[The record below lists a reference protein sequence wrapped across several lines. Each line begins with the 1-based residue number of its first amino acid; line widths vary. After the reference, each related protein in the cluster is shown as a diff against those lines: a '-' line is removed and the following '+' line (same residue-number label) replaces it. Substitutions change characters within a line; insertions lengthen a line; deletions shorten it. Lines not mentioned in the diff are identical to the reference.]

1 MQKQQNQHSQ
11 IIKEFRTHNGN
22 VGGRF
27 EGAPLLLL
35 TTTGKRTGKPRTT
48 PLRYMSDGKRLI
60 VFAANAGAPTHPD
73 WYYNLLKHPHVTVEV
88 KSQVFDARAIV
99 ITGEERERLMVQH
112 VEEYPHFAE
121 YSAKTSREIP
131 VIALE
136 QIEKREK
143 DILGI

>member
-1 MQKQQNQHSQ
+1 MCELQNQHKQ
-11 IIKEFRTHNGN
+11 VIDEIRTHGSN

-35 TTTGKRTGKPRTT
+35 TTMGRKTAKPRTT

-99 ITGEERERLMVQH
+99 ITGEGRERLMAQH
-112 VEEYPHFAE
+112 VEEYPHFAA

-136 QIEKREK
+136 QMEKR
-143 DILGI
+143 